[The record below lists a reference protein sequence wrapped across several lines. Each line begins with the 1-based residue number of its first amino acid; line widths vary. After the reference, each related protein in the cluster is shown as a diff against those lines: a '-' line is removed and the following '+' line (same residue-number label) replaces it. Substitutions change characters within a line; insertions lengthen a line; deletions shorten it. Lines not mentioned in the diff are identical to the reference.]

1 MANEIIKVG
10 IANKNSTTFP
20 IETLKTW
27 VPTNINNFGTTVFF
41 KWENVYYSMTRLDF
55 KTIYNL

>member
-1 MANEIIKVG
+1 MIKVA
-10 IANKNSTTFP
+10 IANKDSTMVP

-27 VPTNINNFGTTVFF
+27 VPTNINNFGGIVIF

-55 KTIYNL
+55 KSIYNL